1 MVAAW
6 GSLEER
12 ALESNAYLSP
22 RFIIPALRRLGNLRE
37 LEKTIFVFIE
47 RPSGETTDLVGAGV
61 FARSSGTRRFP
72 LPHLR
77 AYCSIYSYLSGLLVD
92 RNEAENVIRS
102 FFRFFCAKDATWHG
116 VEFTHRYAEG
126 PQAELITASANEFK
140 SSWYAHTQ
148 SRRAVFI
155 PSEGGDGYIQAKISK
170 SRIKKL
176 QRLKRRL
183 KERGEVRWRA
193 LFGADADGE
202 SVERF
207 LQIEHMGWK
216 GDKGTSLR
224 SRPSHE
230 EFFKEMIRDFRL
242 KGGVFLT
249 ELSLDGI
256 VIASMTNLISAGAG
270 FTFKIGYHPD
280 YAEISPGL
288 LNELEFIRHAP
299 SLCGNLSYVDSGAE
313 EGSFIDRLWT
323 GRRSLVSGIFATTSI
338 GKGVLSGVKRMRKFK
353 HWCEALRASR

>member
-140 SSWYAHTQ
+140 SSWYAHTK
-148 SRRAVFI
+148 A
-155 PSEGGDGYIQAKISK
+155 
-170 SRIKKL
+170 
-176 QRLKRRL
+176 
-183 KERGEVRWRA
+183 
-193 LFGADADGE
+193 
-202 SVERF
+202 VERF
-207 LQIEHMGWK
+207 
-216 GDKGTSLR
+216 S
-224 SRPSHE
+224 SHL
-230 EFFKEMIRDFRL
+230 KEAM
-242 KGGVFLT
+242 
-249 ELSLDGI
+249 
-256 VIASMTNLISAGAG
+256 
-270 FTFKIGYHPD
+270 
-280 YAEISPGL
+280 
-288 LNELEFIRHAP
+288 
-299 SLCGNLSYVDSGAE
+299 
-313 EGSFIDRLWT
+313 
-323 GRRSLVSGIFATTSI
+323 GIFRPKFPKAALKNC
-338 GKGVLSGVKRMRKFK
+338 KG
-353 HWCEALRASR
+353 